1 MRLTRLGTMNSNIY
15 HKKTKSCEIPVE
27 HIKEKLEI
35 LHNLHHDIV
44 CKLNSL
50 SISHNQVKIQE
61 VPKPIPVLVRDWE
74 FGFPGARCHISRS
87 QFYLKYCHILNKN
100 GYIDKFPKQND
111 IKSCMLRSIGECKFL
126 KDDIESLS
134 QEIEKMTNILST
146 LKV

>member
-1 MRLTRLGTMNSNIY
+1 MESLRELALKLVSR
-15 HKKTKSCEIPVE
+15 KIPVE
-27 HIKEKLEI
+27 DIKEKLEI

-50 SISHNQVKIQE
+50 SISQAKIQE

-74 FGFPGARCHISRS
+74 FGFLGPRCHISRS
-87 QFYLKYCHILNKN
+87 QFCLKYCHILNEN
-100 GYIDKFPKQND
+100 GYIGKFPKRND
-111 IKSCMLRSIGECKFL
+111 IESCMLRSIEKRKFL